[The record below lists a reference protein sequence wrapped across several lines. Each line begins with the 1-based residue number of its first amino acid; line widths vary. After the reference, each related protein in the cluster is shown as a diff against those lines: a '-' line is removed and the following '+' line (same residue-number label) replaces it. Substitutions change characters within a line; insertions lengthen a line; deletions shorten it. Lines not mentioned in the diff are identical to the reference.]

1 MANDFSRLRVA
12 KVSYSFAVDGGAV
25 STIEPITYSDI
36 IPTGAIITNVV
47 AYPSVALTSGGSAT
61 VSITGGGLTILAAG
75 AYSSAPYNGT
85 TPAQMAQSTGLTST
99 APYIPQIATSSAPL
113 KVVIGTAALT
123 AGIFDVY
130 VTYVL

>member
-25 STIEPITYSDI
+25 STIEPATYSDI

-47 AYPSVALTSGGSAT
+47 SNVTTSLTSGGSAT
-61 VSITGGGLTILAAG
+61 VAITGGGLTILAAG
-75 AYSSAPYNGT
+75 AYSSAPYSGT
-85 TPAQMAQSTGLTST
+85 APAQMAQSTGLTTT
-99 APYIPQIATSSAPL
+99 APYIPQVATSSAPL
-113 KVVIGTAALT
+113 KVVIGTATLT
-123 AGIFDVY
+123 AGVFDVY